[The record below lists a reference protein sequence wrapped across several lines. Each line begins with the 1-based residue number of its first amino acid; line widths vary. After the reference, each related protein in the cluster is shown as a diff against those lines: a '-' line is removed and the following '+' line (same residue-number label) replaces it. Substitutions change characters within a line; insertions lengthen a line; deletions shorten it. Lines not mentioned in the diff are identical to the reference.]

1 MGLTSDDIYCYI
13 LNYIKYVKCFKSL
26 ISTLQTHQQ
35 NLCVKQTASK
45 IRTKFIINNNVYVN
59 KIIEVILSLNI
70 RRTRTKR
77 IRSYNNIQLSSTM
90 SNEIPR
96 SFVKRC
102 SFTQDLANL
111 LSGDKKIIIF
121 HFLTIDPTSSY
132 YCHKK

>member
-1 MGLTSDDIYCYI
+1 MGRGGSISALLQIFYLLTSDDIYC
-13 LNYIKYVKCFKSL
+13 NYIKYVKCFKSL

-45 IRTKFIINNNVYVN
+45 IRTK
-59 KIIEVILSLNI
+59 S
-70 RRTRTKR
+70 

-102 SFTQDLANL
+102 SFTQDLANF

-121 HFLTIDPTSSY
+121 HF
-132 YCHKK
+132 